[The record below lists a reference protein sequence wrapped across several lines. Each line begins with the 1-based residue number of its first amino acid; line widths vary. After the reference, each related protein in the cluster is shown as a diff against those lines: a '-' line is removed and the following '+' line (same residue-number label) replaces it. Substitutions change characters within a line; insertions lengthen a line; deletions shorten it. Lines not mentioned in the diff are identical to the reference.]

1 MPAVTLNNAL
11 GISADP
17 GNLSNYIHFSLS
29 GTDTVMSISST
40 GGFSGGYAS
49 GKVDQQITL
58 AGVNL
63 VGSFTSDNQ
72 VITDLLQRGK
82 LLTDGP

>member
-1 MPAVTLNNAL
+1 
-11 GISADP
+11 
-17 GNLSNYIHFSLS
+17 
-29 GTDTVMSISST
+29 MSISST